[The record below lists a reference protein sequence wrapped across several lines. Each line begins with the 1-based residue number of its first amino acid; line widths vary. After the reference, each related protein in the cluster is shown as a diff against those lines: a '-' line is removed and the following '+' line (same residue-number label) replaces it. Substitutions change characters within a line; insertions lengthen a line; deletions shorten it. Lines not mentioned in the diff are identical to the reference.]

1 MYYEDKIASNF
12 INQTWCLW
20 IESLILIEICKIPM
34 FKLYHVFLQWKKIKA
49 HLKSC
54 LTRKRKT
61 KLLVKIAL
69 ISATFLCVW
78 VLLRFLISELDR
90 LLVFNIYL
98 GFFFCCFYFV
108 FNLFT
113 SLFDFGFPFS
123 YISPSIFPKP
133 VSCGYWFLFSIWSGL
148 CFWNYFSSL
157 IFSWLLAL
165 FFFSI
170 WIILFFSILYGMVF

>member
-98 GFFFCCFYFV
+98 GFFFFV
-108 FNLFT
+108 AFILFLIFLHLYLILV
-113 SLFDFGFPFS
+113 SHFPT
-123 YISPSIFPKP
+123 FPL
-133 VSCGYWFLFSIWSGL
+133 LFSLNQYLVVIGSYFLSGL
-148 CFWNYFSSL
+148 DFVSEI
-157 IFSWLLAL
+157 IFHLL
-165 FFFSI
+165 FFLDF
-170 WIILFFSILYGMVF
+170 